1 MKRKS
6 GSTWVK
12 SNKENNLN
20 ESNNKAQ
27 LYFGF
32 TYSRMDKLKQLPSYS
47 NYSFVVDKLIII
59 IYLFILCI
67 SIHCGIMFI

>member
-6 GSTWVK
+6 GSAWVK

-27 LYFGF
+27 FYFGF
-32 TYSRMDKLKQLPSYS
+32 KYSRMDKL
-47 NYSFVVDKLIII
+47 
-59 IYLFILCI
+59 
-67 SIHCGIMFI
+67 

>member
-6 GSTWVK
+6 VSAWFK

-27 LYFGF
+27 FYFGF
-32 TYSRMDKLKQLPSYS
+32 KYSRMDKLKQLSSYIY
-47 NYSFVVDKLIII
+47 YSLIVV
-59 IYLFILCI
+59 YN
-67 SIHCGIMFI
+67 